1 MSMLALCSGC
11 VNTAIG
17 PDPRANV
24 GTYSYVTRNLE
35 SLYSVPL
42 QDLWPAALAAV
53 RNLKLTLEENYLDAL
68 GGKVLARRA
77 DGTRVKIWLD
87 PVGARSTTSVYV
99 RVGFWGNKDLSERV
113 HQEIR
118 RELGF

>member
-1 MSMLALCSGC
+1 MLALCGGC

-35 SLYSVPL
+35 SLYSATL
-42 QDLWPAALAAV
+42 QDMWPATLAAV

-87 PVGARSTTSVYV
+87 PVGTRTTSVYV
-99 RVGFWGNKDLSERV
+99 RIGFWGDKDLSERV

-118 RELGF
+118 HELGL

>member
-1 MSMLALCSGC
+1 MISLLALCNGC

-24 GTYSYVTRNLE
+24 GTYSYVTRHLE

-42 QDLWPAALAAV
+42 QDLWPATLAAL
-53 RNLKLTLEENYLDAL
+53 RNLKLTLEENHLDAL

-87 PVGARSTTSVYV
+87 PVGARTTSVHV
-99 RVGFWGNKDLSERV
+99 RIGFWGSKDLSELV

-118 RELGF
+118 RELGL